1 MQSSSAP
8 RSICRLIG
16 SAALAVTFVESERIS
31 SACVV
36 MAPNCVRQK
45 FPLSGKAD
53 YLIAGYFAGLAEA
66 SKAGVK
72 DQVEPL
78 SPTILEAEMFV
89 AFSKKSRCRSLA
101 PKFSEGITAMTTDG
115 RFDKILEDATTAW
128 DAAQQAKK

>member
-1 MQSSSAP
+1 MGPGRTKDEARQDIDDWLTHSAN
-8 RSICRLIG
+8 
-16 SAALAVTFVESERIS
+16 SERRLAS
-31 SACVV
+31 VAVRWEGA
-36 MAPNCVRQK
+36 APA
-45 FPLSGKAD
+45 FPGKAD

-78 SPTILEAEMFV
+78 SPAILEAEMFV
-89 AFSKKSRCRSLA
+89 AFSKKSPCRSLA

-128 DAAQQAKK
+128 DAAQQPKK